1 MKISITSTAL
11 TATLVRMPAPIQG
24 SETGASLAGRRIVD
38 GTTVSAYRTRVPAFV
53 KDAFKGVRA
62 WSPPV

>member
-1 MKISITSTAL
+1 MIYTTI
-11 TATLVRMPAPIQG
+11 ATPMVTRVRMPALAQG
-24 SETGASLAGRRIVD
+24 LETGASLEGRRLAA